1 MKNLFKTFNTVST
14 IFTIVEV
21 TKASKKYLENNPQVV
36 KKMADAYDTIKSKTI
51 KVSNNVKQKFSNKEA
66 KPDVTDM
73 SFDAPDKI

>member
-36 KKMADAYDTIKSKTI
+36 KKMADTYDTIKSKTI